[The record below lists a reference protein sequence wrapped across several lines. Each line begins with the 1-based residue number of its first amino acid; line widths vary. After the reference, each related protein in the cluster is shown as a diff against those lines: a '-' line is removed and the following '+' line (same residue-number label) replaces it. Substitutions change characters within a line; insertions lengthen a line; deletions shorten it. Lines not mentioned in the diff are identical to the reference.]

1 MNVIASAQVVERVL
15 PATRPGERLVVGQLG
30 QTLDGRI
37 ATITGESRYING
49 ACALDHLHRIR
60 AEVDAVLVGVGTV
73 MADDPQLNVRR
84 VDGPHPVRV
93 VLDPNGRMPAS
104 ARCLDSEGGRVI
116 RIRRDGAAA
125 PLPGAE
131 DIPLPAAADGGL
143 CVKSIVA
150 ALEARGLH
158 RILVEGGA
166 RTLSLFM
173 DAGMIDRLHILVAPM
188 LIGSGRP
195 GLELRPEGRL
205 NRALRP
211 DTQVRVFSDGD
222 VLFDCD
228 MRRQREAS
236 A

>member
-1 MNVIASAQVVERVL
+1 MNVIVSAQSENRAL
-15 PATRPGERLVVGQLG
+15 PETGSGERLVVGQLG

-60 AEVDAVLVGVGTV
+60 AEVDAVIVGVGTV
-73 MADDPQLNVRR
+73 LADDPQLNVRR
-84 VDGPHPVRV
+84 VEGPHPVRV
-93 VLDPNGRMPAS
+93 ILDPRGRMPAS
-104 ARCLDSEGGRVI
+104 ALCLRSEGGRVI
-116 RIRRDGAAA
+116 RIRLAGEAP

-131 DIPLPAAADGGL
+131 DITLPPAADGGL
-143 CVKSIVA
+143 AVAGIVA

-173 DAGMIDRLHILVAPM
+173 DAGMIDRLYLLVAPM

-195 GLELRPEGRL
+195 GLELKPEGRL
-205 NRALRP
+205 DLALRP
-211 DTQVRVFSDGD
+211 DTKVRVFNDGD

-228 MRRQREAS
+228 LRRRREAS